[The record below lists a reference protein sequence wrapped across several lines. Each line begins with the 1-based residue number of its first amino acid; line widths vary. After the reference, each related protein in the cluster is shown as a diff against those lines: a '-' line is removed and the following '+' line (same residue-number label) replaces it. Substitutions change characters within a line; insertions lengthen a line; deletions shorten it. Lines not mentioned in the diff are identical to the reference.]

1 MLTEREFNA
10 LDSKLTRKD
19 SMSDFCRSRMVR
31 DGWFDEEIPLENH
44 SGEVENCYADHP
56 KLDEPKQPFTVR
68 WKNPSDWFQQHMKK
82 G

>member
-1 MLTEREFNA
+1 
-10 LDSKLTRKD
+10 
-19 SMSDFCRSRMVR
+19 MVR